1 MPQFQYQ
8 GRDNEGKGVSGVLEG
23 SSPDAVASQ
32 LMGRGITPVA
42 IAPAAEGA
50 ALNIDLKSLLGP
62 EKVRPEDLIML
73 TRQFYTITK
82 AGIPLIRGVRGLAQ
96 SMRHQRLKDI
106 LGDIGDQLE
115 TGKQLSSAMNRHND
129 VFDQLYVNMIRVGED
144 SGQLEAVF
152 NQLSEYL
159 ERDMETRKRIK
170 SAMRYPSF
178 VLGALAIAM
187 VVVNIF
193 VIPAFANMFK
203 QFGAELPLA
212 TKILIATSDF
222 FVNYWPYILVVFI
235 TGIAGFRQYI
245 QSPSGGL
252 WWGKNKL
259 KIPLVGDLILR
270 ALMAR
275 YARSFSLMLKSG
287 VPLPQSLELCARAM
301 GNAYLT
307 RKIAD
312 IKAGVERGDSLLRT
326 HNHTGLFTPLVLQM
340 ISVGEESGQVDS
352 LLEEVA
358 GFYERE
364 VDYDLKTLADRI
376 EPIMIVLMAG
386 FVLVLALGIFLPMWS
401 LYEVQA

>member
-115 TGKQLSSAMNRHND
+115 TGKQLSSAMNRHKD

-159 ERDMETRKRIK
+159 ERDLETRKRIK

-178 VLGALAIAM
+178 VLGALVIAM

-193 VIPAFANMFK
+193 VIPAFANMFD
-203 QFGAELPLA
+203 QFGADLPIA
-212 TKILIATSDF
+212 TRILIGTSNF
-222 FVNYWPYILVVFI
+222 FVTYWPYLLVLSV
-235 TGIAGFRQYI
+235 TAAVGFRQYI
-245 QSPSGGL
+245 QSPVGSL

-259 KIPLVGDLILR
+259 RIPLVGDLMSR

-287 VPLPQSLELCARAM
+287 VPLPQSLDLCARAM
-301 GNAYLT
+301 GNSYLT

-326 HNHTGLFTPLVLQM
+326 HNQTGLFTPLVLQM

-364 VDYDLKTLADRI
+364 VDYDLKTLSDRI
-376 EPIMIVLMAG
+376 EPIMIVMMAG
-386 FVLVLALGIFLPMWS
+386 FVLILALGIFLPMWS
-401 LYEVQA
+401 MYEVQA

>member
-178 VLGALAIAM
+178 VLGALAIA
-187 VVVNIF
+187 
-193 VIPAFANMFK
+193 
-203 QFGAELPLA
+203 
-212 TKILIATSDF
+212 
-222 FVNYWPYILVVFI
+222 
-235 TGIAGFRQYI
+235 
-245 QSPSGGL
+245 
-252 WWGKNKL
+252 
-259 KIPLVGDLILR
+259 
-270 ALMAR
+270 
-275 YARSFSLMLKSG
+275 
-287 VPLPQSLELCARAM
+287 
-301 GNAYLT
+301 
-307 RKIAD
+307 
-312 IKAGVERGDSLLRT
+312 
-326 HNHTGLFTPLVLQM
+326 
-340 ISVGEESGQVDS
+340 
-352 LLEEVA
+352 
-358 GFYERE
+358 
-364 VDYDLKTLADRI
+364 
-376 EPIMIVLMAG
+376 
-386 FVLVLALGIFLPMWS
+386 
-401 LYEVQA
+401 